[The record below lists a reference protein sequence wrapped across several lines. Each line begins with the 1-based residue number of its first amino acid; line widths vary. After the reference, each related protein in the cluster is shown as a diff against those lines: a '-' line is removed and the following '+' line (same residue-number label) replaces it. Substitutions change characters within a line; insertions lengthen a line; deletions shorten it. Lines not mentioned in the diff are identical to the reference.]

1 MKALTFALIALALTP
16 LAAPAQALDPATL
29 TGQWRG
35 AGMLSLPGQ
44 PDQRLRCDLGFAPS
58 TTPGRSFLRGRCAT
72 AQGGQSFHYRLDA
85 RGGTLSATREP
96 DAPEDLPQTL
106 DGQMAGQTL
115 RLTGPDVDFLLTR
128 DGEALTFTLSAP
140 GQEGVA
146 RATLTLR

>member
-1 MKALTFALIALALTP
+1 MKALTLALFV
-16 LAAPAQALDPATL
+16 LAGPAQALDP
-29 TGQWRG
+29 GQLIGDWRG

-85 RGGTLSATREP
+85 RAGALSATREP

-106 DGQMAGQTL
+106 DGQMVGETL
-115 RLTGPDVDFLLTR
+115 RLTGPDVDFLLIR
-128 DGEALTFTLSAP
+128 DGAALTFTLSAP

-146 RATLTLR
+146 RATLTRR